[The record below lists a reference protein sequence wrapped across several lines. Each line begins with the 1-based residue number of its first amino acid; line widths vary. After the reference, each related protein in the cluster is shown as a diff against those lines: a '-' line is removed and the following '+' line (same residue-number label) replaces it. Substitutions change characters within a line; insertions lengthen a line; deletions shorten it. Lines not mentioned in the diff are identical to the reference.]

1 MDEKTM
7 RKIEDRVT
15 ETKAKSFCPPTNEA
29 VVKAWEAFDKRVV
42 AVYDPDTEVE
52 IERGSRQVYGIG
64 DTGDIIRG
72 IELRKGSASPAE
84 ELEAWNRVSD
94 FMGDVFP
101 RFSNPD
107 EDQAL
112 LIVDE
117 WNNLMDAIAN
127 DEDEAT
133 PEIRQAAEDQKI
145 IALGRQK
152 GQFTGMEIYDDSVD
166 LETISRLRKSR
177 FFCLPTN
184 EAVVKAW
191 EAFARR
197 VAEVDDPDADVK
209 IECGSRQVYG
219 IGWAGLLGSSP
230 DFISGQEL
238 RMKHRAWDDEA
249 DTLQK
254 VSDFMGD
261 TFPRFDWP
269 DNDKLLL
276 TVYEWNNLID
286 SIADDEEEA
295 SPDVRQAAADLK
307 IVALGRQY
315 QDGWWQGMEV
325 YDDTVCMDEIL
336 GLREPNNSTS
346 VKLTYTTPAGV
357 HVAVYPGWDGD
368 DEIISAGGWVDGV
381 YIRPAEVDTVDLFN
395 RLSEE
400 VQDELRPLAAGGD
413 PADWN
418 GKILEIIDPD
428 VNPKDAELLEALW
441 IGEEVYGGSV
451 TVYGIEDAD
460 VIWMDE
466 DDFKNLGLHRVASDE
481 DDEDEDKVDFGL

>member
-1 MDEKTM
+1 MDGKTM

-42 AVYDPDTEVE
+42 DVYDPDTDVE

-64 DTGDIIRG
+64 DAGDIIRG

-107 EDQAL
+107 EDKAL
-112 LIVDE
+112 LLVNE
-117 WNNLMDAIAN
+117 WNDLMDAIVD
-127 DEDEAT
+127 DEEEAS

-166 LETISRLRKSR
+166 LETISSLRESR
-177 FFCLPTN
+177 FFCQPKN
-184 EAVVKAW
+184 DAVVKAW
-191 EAFARR
+191 EAFAKR
-197 VAEVDDPDADVK
+197 VAEADDPDADVK

-219 IGWAGLLGSSP
+219 IGWGGH
-230 DFISGQEL
+230 DFISGLEL
-238 RMKHRAWDDEA
+238 RKKCPIMY
-249 DTLQK
+249 DTIDVL
-254 VSDFMGD
+254 SDFMGD

-269 DNDKLLL
+269 DFDKLLL
-276 TVYEWNNLID
+276 TVYEWNNLMD

-295 SPDVRQAAADLK
+295 SPEIRQAAEDQK
-307 IVALGRQY
+307 IVALARHY
-315 QDGWWQGMEV
+315 QDGWVSGMEV
-325 YDDTVCMDEIL
+325 YDDTVCMDEL
-336 GLREPNNSTS
+336 LSLRTPNNSTS
-346 VKLTYTTPAGV
+346 VRLYYRTPAWV
-357 HVAVYPGWDGD
+357 EVSVYPGWDGP
-368 DEIISAGGWVDGV
+368 DEIIYAGGQVDGV
-381 YIRPAEVDTVDLFN
+381 YIQPAEVESARLFEK
-395 RLSEE
+395 LSDE
-400 VQDELRPLAAGGD
+400 VRAELEPLAGGD

-418 GKILEIIDPD
+418 GKILEIVPY
-428 VNPKDAELLEALW
+428 VNPKDEELLWALW

-451 TVYGIEDAD
+451 TVYGIDRCD
-460 VIWMDE
+460 VYMDE
-466 DDFKNLGLHRVASDE
+466 DDFKTLGLHRVASDE
-481 DDEDEDKVDFGL
+481 DDEDEDEVDFGL